1 MDVIKLLFGHV
12 FDRIKA
18 ARFVA
23 NVLSFRSLSKNG
35 KQQKTL
41 KIVGRKEI
49 IIDYYSFR
57 K

>member
-1 MDVIKLLFGHV
+1 MNVIKLLFGHV
-12 FDRIKA
+12 FGRIKA

-41 KIVGRKEI
+41 KIVGRKESF
-49 IIDYYSFR
+49 DYYTF
-57 K
+57 KK